1 MTIRSL
7 ALYAFRAVGG
17 FALAQILTRSQLRI
31 LCYHGFAVGDEYKVA
46 PQMFMRGQTFDRRM
60 AILKRRRIPVVP
72 LSEAVQKFT
81 SGQIERAET
90 AITFDDGWAT
100 NLSVG
105 LPILEKYGYPAC
117 VYITTEHLAAG
128 TEVFNVVLSYLIRS
142 SERTSLSLKGLH
154 PQIDGLYEI
163 KKDPDQSIV
172 SLIIAAE
179 RAFAFAE
186 RQRIL
191 RPIAEALDLDL
202 DSVLSNERFRLLSDR
217 EITELWQRGVD
228 VQLHTHTH
236 RLPPDFNGTAM
247 EIRENQNAIR
257 LLTGRTAR
265 HFCYPSGKYSS
276 QHPGWLTQLGVI
288 SGTTCDTGLNDVR
301 TSSLLLK
308 RFLDS
313 DSFSD
318 IAFEAE
324 VCGVRELARRV
335 RAAVRSAGWMM
346 SPSRTDHTR

>member
-142 SERTSLSLKGLH
+142 SGRTSLRLEGLH
-154 PQIDGLYEI
+154 PQIDGTYEI
-163 KKDPDQSIV
+163 QNDPDQSIV
-172 SLIIAAE
+172 SLIVSSEHSFPLAD
-179 RAFAFAE
+179 
-186 RQRIL
+186 RQRLL
-191 RPIAEALDLDL
+191 RPIAQARGLYL
-202 DSVLSNERFRLLSDR
+202 DSVLSDKR
-217 EITELWQRGVD
+217 
-228 VQLHTHTH
+228 
-236 RLPPDFNGTAM
+236 
-247 EIRENQNAIR
+247 IR
-257 LLTGRTAR
+257 
-265 HFCYPSGKYSS
+265 
-276 QHPGWLTQLGVI
+276 
-288 SGTTCDTGLNDVR
+288 
-301 TSSLLLK
+301 
-308 RFLDS
+308 
-313 DSFSD
+313 
-318 IAFEAE
+318 
-324 VCGVRELARRV
+324 
-335 RAAVRSAGWMM
+335 
-346 SPSRTDHTR
+346 